1 MPTHDEARRIEY
13 IAKDIDSLARD
24 LETEAKRLRDF
35 TALMRDIEGDGGDK
49 PLTTVEKF
57 NIRSNVRRM
66 IFGPM
71 RSAGYAVSVETLLH
85 SLDRFI
91 EDEG

>member
-1 MPTHDEARRIEY
+1 MATHHEARQVEY
-13 IAKDIDSLARD
+13 MAKDIDSLAAT
-24 LETEAKRLRDF
+24 LESEARRLREF
-35 TALMRDIEGDGGDK
+35 TSLMRDIEDDGK
-49 PLTTVEKF
+49 PLDSTEKQ

-71 RSAGYAVSVETLLH
+71 RSAGYAVSVETMLY

-91 EDEG
+91 EEEV